1 MRPPFRGANASNRK
15 ELLISLKTEKI
26 TRYEISLKAD
36 GKGRKIKEEK
46 AQ

>member
-1 MRPPFRGANASNRK
+1 MRPQFRGANASNRK

-26 TRYEISLKAD
+26 TRCEISLKAD

-46 AQ
+46 TQ